1 MKIFKFF
8 VQTIGLSL
16 LVLASLSAFA
26 QDQNSES
33 DTLDELVVSASRI
46 PVPPKQVGSSVSV
59 IRSEDI
65 KVRKPRT
72 VDELLREVPGVAV
85 NAATGSF
92 TQIRMRGAEG
102 NHTLVEL
109 DGIKLNDPYWGNEF
123 HFEHLPVQMID
134 RIEVLRGPQSS
145 IYGSDAIGGVIAL
158 STPEYDENS
167 RPSIEAGY
175 GSQSTYS
182 ANAMFGS
189 ASPATNVTVMVST
202 DKTDGVSAAK
212 AGTEPDGTEKTA
224 ALLKAVG
231 QFTDNVELSATAMYI
246 DSQIEFDSPPVDD
259 DNSADIRKT
268 FLVAKAVISQMEGT
282 LKHTIQWSGT
292 DQKWV
297 DIDNG
302 ERGQNSIGKVN
313 EIEYQ
318 VEYLFG
324 SDGADQSIVF
334 AVGSETNK
342 YSRTNA
348 AYGDLPNEKIKTTN
362 YTLEHRATIADSVF
376 TSLSARYDDNS
387 NNRNAFQNHTTW
399 RATGAY
405 LFGNDITRAHASY
418 GTGIKNPAITELY
431 GFDGSFVGNPD
442 LKPETSKG
450 WDLGLE
456 HSFGN
461 MTVDATYF
469 DNRITNEILGFG
481 NYVNPDCTDFGCPQ
495 WAVNSPGVN
504 TTKGWEVSARGAL
517 GADWELSANLTLSKA
532 RTPSGEQLVR
542 RPDRVASVNLNRSFT
557 YLGKS
562 GNLNLNIQHNG
573 KQSDVTFPAPNF
585 TRTLQTLKGYTLVH
599 LSGNLQIS
607 ENTNLFAKVEN
618 LLDTTDYEEI
628 VGYGESG
635 RTLFAGINYT
645 F

>member
-1 MKIFKFF
+1 MKIFKSVF
-8 VQTIGLSL
+8 QSIGLCMMA
-16 LVLASLSAFA
+16 LASLAVFA

-33 DTLDELVVSASRI
+33 DSLDELVVSASRI

-65 KVRKPRT
+65 KARQPKT
-72 VDELLREVPGVAV
+72 VDDLLREVPGVAV
-85 NAATGSF
+85 SATTGSF

-102 NHTLVEL
+102 SHTLVEL

-175 GSQSTYS
+175 GSQSTHS
-182 ANAMFGS
+182 ANAIFGS
-189 ASPATNVTVMVST
+189 ASPTANVTAMVST

-212 AGTEPDGTEKTA
+212 AGTEPDGVEKTA
-224 ALLKAVG
+224 ALLKATG
-231 QFTDNVELSATAMYI
+231 QFTDNVELSATAMYV
-246 DSQIEFDSPPVDD
+246 DSQIEYDSPPVDD
-259 DNSADIRKT
+259 DKSADNHRT
-268 FLVAKAVISQMEGT
+268 FLVAKAVISQMDGI

-292 DQKWV
+292 DQKRV
-297 DIDNG
+297 DIDDG
-302 ERGQNSIGKVN
+302 ERGQISIGKLS

-318 VEYLFG
+318 IEYLFG
-324 SDGADQSIVF
+324 SDTADQSIVF
-334 AVGSETNK
+334 AAGSETNK

-362 YTLEHRATIADSVF
+362 YTLEHRATIADTVF

-387 NNRNAFQNHTTW
+387 KNRNAFQNHTTW

-442 LKPETSKG
+442 LEPETSKG
-450 WDLGLE
+450 WDIGLE
-456 HSFGN
+456 HNFGN

-481 NYVNPDCTDFGCPQ
+481 NYADPECQEFGCPQ

-504 TTKGWEVSARGAL
+504 TTKGWEISARGSL

-542 RPDRVASVNLNRSFT
+542 RPDQIASVNLNRNFT
-557 YLGKS
+557 YMDKS

-573 KQSDVTFPAPNF
+573 KQSDVTFPAPSF
-585 TRTLQTLKGYTLVH
+585 TRTLQTLKAYTLVH

-607 ENTNLFAKVEN
+607 ENSNLFAKIEN

-628 VGYGESG
+628 VGYGEPG
-635 RTLFAGINYT
+635 RTIFAGINYT